1 MVEGV
6 VLDVGLASLHL
17 VAEVALE
24 AGTRR
29 CRWTRA
35 HPRLLLACKVRS
47 IEFFNDFLNT
57 VVPEFRALG
66 TSTA

>member
-24 AGTRR
+24 AGSRR
-29 CRWTRA
+29 GRWTGA

-47 IEFFNDFLNT
+47 IEFFSRVFQ
-57 VVPEFRALG
+57 
-66 TSTA
+66 